1 MPAVMTIEN
10 LVALK
15 EKCKDHIAALMAQA
29 SAGLLSYRES
39 VQDYRAKT
47 VSPLEYIRLNAVD
60 ATVEAIETY
69 LKTLAEEVAA
79 ALANEYESMIVQVA
93 ADETVVPDPEPVPE
107 PVAVADAARKKR
119 GRPKKKIPTAVD
131 ITPNY
136 R

>member
-1 MPAVMTIEN
+1 MPAVMTVEN

-15 EKCKDHIAALMAQA
+15 EKCKDHIAAFMAQA

-47 VSPLEYIRLNAVD
+47 ASPLEYIRLNAVD
-60 ATVEAIETY
+60 TTVEAIETY

-79 ALANEYESMIVQVA
+79 AMMGEYDSMIQA
-93 ADETVVPDPEPVPE
+93 ASAPAVTPDPEPVTESGSAPVPE
-107 PVAVADAARKKR
+107 KKKR

-131 ITPNY
+131 ITSKY